1 MEKGTGIAIGIA
13 IGTAVGVAMGNLGL
27 WIALGVVL
35 GVLIENGELDEVIEK
50 CGFEGT
56 SSKSGE

>member
-13 IGTAVGVAMGNLGL
+13 IGTAVGVVSGNIGL

-35 GVLIENGELDEVIEK
+35 GVLIENGELDEIMEK
-50 CGFEGT
+50 CGFEGVN
-56 SSKSGE
+56 SNSGE